1 MDGPSAAH
9 GTAYPA
15 THGIAEESSTS
26 AICWQ
31 AIIGGAV
38 AAASAS
44 LVLLALGAG
53 LGLSSVSAWPNEG
66 LSAKAF
72 TIGAGIWLIVVQWL
86 SSGLGGYMTGRLRT
100 KWVRTHTHEVFFRD
114 TAHGFLTWALA
125 TVAGALMVA
134 AAASSALGTGT
145 RAAATVTA
153 GVSQGAGAA
162 AATQGGGTSAGAQG
176 TFGSVPLGY
185 DVDTLF
191 RGQKPEMAASDQGA
205 RAEVTRIITNGLRNG
220 GVSDADR
227 SYLADTVAARTGL
240 SQADARK
247 RVDGVIAEVQ
257 AAETKARQEADA
269 ARKSTSEFAFFT
281 ALSLLIGAF
290 IASAAAALG
299 GNLRDEHA

>member
-100 KWVRTHTHEVFFRD
+100 KWVRTHTHEV
-114 TAHGFLTWALA
+114 
-125 TVAGALMVA
+125 
-134 AAASSALGTGT
+134 SN
-145 RAAATVTA
+145 
-153 GVSQGAGAA
+153 
-162 AATQGGGTSAGAQG
+162 
-176 TFGSVPLGY
+176 
-185 DVDTLF
+185 
-191 RGQKPEMAASDQGA
+191 
-205 RAEVTRIITNGLRNG
+205 TN
-220 GVSDADR
+220 
-227 SYLADTVAARTGL
+227 
-240 SQADARK
+240 
-247 RVDGVIAEVQ
+247 
-257 AAETKARQEADA
+257 
-269 ARKSTSEFAFFT
+269 
-281 ALSLLIGAF
+281 
-290 IASAAAALG
+290 
-299 GNLRDEHA
+299 